1 MTANMSS
8 EYGYVDQFVSFVL
21 TMDFDFGTV
30 LYVILAIIY
39 FIVQNNSKNKK
50 KQQRESQAP
59 NPSEARPQDRR
70 PTFEELLAEFTGQK
84 QPDPEPE
91 LVLEPIREIKERI
104 PEKTSYQIAQ
114 ERIDRRNREADA
126 EVANIRARTNKA
138 LIKEDSTVELQTE
151 ESDYAG
157 MFSDLDSSK
166 KAFIASEIFQRKY
179 H

>member
-1 MTANMSS
+1 
-8 EYGYVDQFVSFVL
+8 
-21 TMDFDFGTV
+21 MDFDFGTI

-50 KQQRESQAP
+50 KQQRQSQTPNTSES
-59 NPSEARPQDRR
+59 RPQDRR

-84 QPDPEPE
+84 QAQLEPE
-91 LVLEPIREIKERI
+91 MVLEPVREVKERV
-104 PEKTSYQIAQ
+104 PEKTSYEIAQ

-138 LIKEDSTVELQTE
+138 LKKEEPIVELQPE
-151 ESDYAG
+151 ESDYAE
-157 MFSDLDSSK
+157 MFSNLDAAK
-166 KAFIASEIFQRKY
+166 KAFIASEVFQRKY

>member
-1 MTANMSS
+1 MSNG
-8 EYGYVDQFVSFVL
+8 YGYVDQFVSFVFI
-21 TMDFDFGTV
+21 MDFDFGTI

-50 KQQRESQAP
+50 KQQRQSQTPNTSES
-59 NPSEARPQDRR
+59 RPQDRR

-84 QPDPEPE
+84 QAQSEPE
-91 LVLEPIREIKERI
+91 MVLEPVREIKERV
-104 PEKTSYQIAQ
+104 PEKTSYEIAQ

-138 LIKEDSTVELQTE
+138 LTNEEPFVELLPE
-151 ESDYAG
+151 ESDYTE
-157 MFSDLDSSK
+157 MFSNLDAAK
-166 KAFIASEIFQRKY
+166 KAFIASEVFQRKY